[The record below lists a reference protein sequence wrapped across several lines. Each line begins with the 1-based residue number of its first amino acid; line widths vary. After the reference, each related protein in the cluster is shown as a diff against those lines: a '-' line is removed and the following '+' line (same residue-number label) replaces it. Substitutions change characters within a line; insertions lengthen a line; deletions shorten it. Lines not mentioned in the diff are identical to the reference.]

1 MKGWLRS
8 LAGAAVIA
16 ALTAS
21 ASAAPQTDQI
31 RIGLLLLAIDV
42 HRDHLK
48 ISEAVRISNPGPP
61 VALDVQFILP
71 PAAQYVTFHRGLV
84 QPKETARGFSDH
96 LSFRTG
102 LTEVAYSYA
111 LPTARRIMIARSF
124 PFRLERME
132 VVVRGRGVAF
142 AVMAGQPQSPL
153 VISGEQLQ
161 RWEVR
166 SVPAGGRIVIA
177 LDNLPTTVTWIA
189 PAVALGLALV
199 LGIGLAV
206 AVLRA
211 PSAWRGRL
219 KVGG

>member
-1 MKGWLRS
+1 MKGGMRYV
-8 LAGAAVIA
+8 AGAAVIA

-21 ASAAPQTDQI
+21 TSAAPQTDQV
-31 RIGLLLLAIDV
+31 RISLLLLAIDV
-42 HRDHLK
+42 QRDHVG
-48 ISEAVRISNPGPP
+48 ISEALRISNPGPA
-61 VALDVQFILP
+61 VLRDVQFILP

-84 QPKETARGFSDH
+84 QPKETARGFSDR
-96 LSFRTG
+96 LVFRTG
-102 LTEVAYSYA
+102 VTEVAYSYA
-111 LPTARRIMIARSF
+111 LPTGQRATIARSF

-132 VVVRGRGVAF
+132 VVVRGRSAAF
-142 AVMAGQPQSPL
+142 AMMQGQPLAPL

-166 SVPAGGRIVIA
+166 NVPAGGRIVIA

-189 PAVALGLALV
+189 PAVVLGLALV
-199 LGIGLAV
+199 LGVGLAV

-211 PSAWRGRL
+211 PSAGRGRL